1 MSAMTLRFLT
11 ENSQLD
17 NNIIHQG
24 EENLKREIFWGNVIK
39 QVHVCRQVV
48 MCSWQLT
55 LCICS

>member
-1 MSAMTLRFLT
+1 MTLRFLT